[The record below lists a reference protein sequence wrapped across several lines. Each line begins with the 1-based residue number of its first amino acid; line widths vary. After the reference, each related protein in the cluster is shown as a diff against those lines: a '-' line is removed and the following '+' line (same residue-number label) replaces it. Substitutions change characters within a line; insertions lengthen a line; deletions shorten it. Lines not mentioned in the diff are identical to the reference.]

1 MHFEHAEHRAGLSQR
16 GKRVL
21 VDKPFLVGGDRTD
34 QDLARLYRLQIREQ
48 TEFAVFGMSPEGR
61 ITTWNRGVEQ
71 MFGYSE
77 EEWIGQDANII
88 FVEDDARDG
97 VPSREFDAAKNN
109 GWAANVRW
117 HRRKDGTRVFMRGV
131 LSALREADGTLIGFS
146 KIVVDDTV
154 RKNLEDALTKS
165 NTELQE
171 FASAASHDLQ
181 EPLRTVS
188 IYADMLADRYGKSLD
203 AEATKVLGLMREAT
217 ERMSVLISDL
227 LSYSQ
232 LASEALEVSSVDLN
246 DDWEAAVT
254 LLQTSIEQRGAI
266 VTHDPLPAVTL
277 DRTQVVRLFQ
287 NLIAN
292 SIKFRKPGEVPHI
305 HAWAERRDEEWV
317 IRVKD
322 NGIGFPQEQAKVIF
336 SPFKRLHSTR
346 EYPGSGIG
354 LAACKRIVEG
364 WGGRIGAE
372 SKPGEGST
380 FWFTLPAS

>member
-1 MHFEHAEHRAGLSQR
+1 MS
-16 GKRVL
+16 
-21 VDKPFLVGGDRTD
+21 KPFVVGGARTD
-34 QDLARLYRLQIREQ
+34 QELARLYRLQIREQ
-48 TEFAVFGMSPEGR
+48 SEFAIFGMSPEGR

-77 EEWIGQDANII
+77 QEWLGQDASII
-88 FVEDDARDG
+88 FVEDDNKDG

-109 GWAANVRW
+109 GRAANVRW
-117 HRRKDGTRVFMRGV
+117 HRRKDGTRIFMRGV
-131 LSALREADGTLIGFS
+131 LSALREPDGTLVGFS
-146 KIVVDDTV
+146 KIVVDDTI
-154 RKNLEDALTKS
+154 RKNLEDALTQS

-188 IYADMLADRYGKSLD
+188 IYADVLAERYGNRLD
-203 AEATKVLGLMREAT
+203 SEAMKILGLMREAS
-217 ERMSVLISDL
+217 ERMSALITDL

-232 LASEALEVSSVDLN
+232 LACEGLDVSSVDLN

-254 LLQTSIEQRGAI
+254 LLQTSIEQQSAV
-266 VTHDPLPAVTL
+266 VTHDPLPAVAL

-292 SIKFRKPGEVPHI
+292 SIKFRKPGQVPHI
-305 HAWAERRDEEWV
+305 HAWAERRDDEWV

-322 NGIGFPQEQAKVIF
+322 NGIGFPQEHANVIF

>member
-1 MHFEHAEHRAGLSQR
+1 
-16 GKRVL
+16 
-21 VDKPFLVGGDRTD
+21 
-34 QDLARLYRLQIREQ
+34 
-48 TEFAVFGMSPEGR
+48 
-61 ITTWNRGVEQ
+61 
-71 MFGYSE
+71 
-77 EEWIGQDANII
+77 
-88 FVEDDARDG
+88 
-97 VPSREFDAAKNN
+97 
-109 GWAANVRW
+109 
-117 HRRKDGTRVFMRGV
+117 MRGV
-131 LSALREADGTLIGFS
+131 LSALRDPDGTLIGFS
-146 KIVVDDTV
+146 KVILDDTP

-188 IYADMLADRYGKSLD
+188 IYADLLADRYGNKLD
-203 AEATKVLGLMREAT
+203 GDARKILDSMREAT
-217 ERMSVLISDL
+217 ERMSVLITDL
-227 LSYSQ
+227 LAYSQ
-232 LASEALEVSSVDLN
+232 LALEGAEVTSVDLN
-246 DDWEAAVT
+246 DDWETAVT
-254 LLQTSIEQRGAI
+254 LLQTTIEQQSAVI
-266 VTHDPLPAVTL
+266 THDPLPHVSL

-292 SIKFRKPGEVPHI
+292 SIKFRKPGEPPHI
-305 HAWAERRDEEWV
+305 HAWAEYRDREWI

-322 NGIGFPQEQAKVIF
+322 NGIGFPQEHAGAIF

>member
-1 MHFEHAEHRAGLSQR
+1 MG
-16 GKRVL
+16 
-21 VDKPFLVGGDRTD
+21 KPFVVGADRTD
-34 QDLARLYRLQIREQ
+34 EELARLYRLQVREQ
-48 TEFAVFGMSPEGR
+48 SDFAMFGISPKGL

-77 EEWIGQDANII
+77 EEWLGSDAGII
-88 FVEDDARDG
+88 FLEDDNKDG
-97 VPSREFDAAKNN
+97 VPLRELEAAKKN
-109 GWAANVRW
+109 GRAANVRW
-117 HRRKDGTRVFMRGV
+117 HRRKDNSRVFMRGV
-131 LSALREADGTLIGFS
+131 LSALREPDGTLIGFS
-146 KIVVDDTV
+146 KVVVDDTP
-154 RKNLEDALTKS
+154 RKNLEDALTES

-188 IYADMLADRYGKSLD
+188 IYADMLAERYGNKLD
-203 AEATKVLGLMREAT
+203 ADATKILGLMREAT
-217 ERMSVLISDL
+217 ERMSVLITDL
-227 LSYSQ
+227 LAYSQ
-232 LASEALEVSSVDLN
+232 LASERPQASSVDLN
-246 DDWEAAVT
+246 DDWESAVT
-254 LLQTSIEQRGAI
+254 LLQTSIEQQSAV
-266 VTHDPLPAVTL
+266 VTHDPLPQVAL

-305 HAWAERRDEEWV
+305 HAWAERREDEWV

-322 NGIGFPQEQAKVIF
+322 NGIGFPQQHAGVIF

-372 SKPGEGST
+372 SKPGEGSI

>member
-1 MHFEHAEHRAGLSQR
+1 VG
-16 GKRVL
+16 
-21 VDKPFLVGGDRTD
+21 KPFVVGANHTD

-48 TEFAVFGMSPEGR
+48 TEFAMFGISPDGR

-77 EEWIGQDANII
+77 EEFLGQDASII
-88 FVEDDARDG
+88 FVEDDNKDG
-97 VPSREFDAAKNN
+97 VPSREFDAARSN

-131 LSALREADGTLIGFS
+131 LSALRDVDGTLIGFS
-146 KIVVDDTV
+146 KIVVDDTI

-188 IYADMLADRYGKSLD
+188 IYADVLAERYGKSLD
-203 AEATKVLGLMREAT
+203 ADAAKILTSMREAT

-246 DDWEAAVT
+246 ADWEAAVT
-254 LLQTSIEQRGAI
+254 LLQTSIEQQSAI
-266 VTHDPLPAVTL
+266 VTHDPLPAVAL

-317 IRVKD
+317 VRVKD

-372 SKPGEGST
+372 SKPGQGST

>member
-1 MHFEHAEHRAGLSQR
+1 MG
-16 GKRVL
+16 
-21 VDKPFLVGGDRTD
+21 KPFVVGADHTD

-48 TEFAVFGMSPEGR
+48 TEFAMFGISPDGR

-77 EEWIGQDANII
+77 EEFLGQDASII
-88 FVEDDARDG
+88 FVEDDNKDG
-97 VPSREFDAAKNN
+97 VPSREFDAARSN

-131 LSALREADGTLIGFS
+131 LSALREVDGTLIGFS
-146 KIVVDDTV
+146 KIVVDDTI

-188 IYADMLADRYGKSLD
+188 IYADVLAERYGKSLD
-203 AEATKVLGLMREAT
+203 ADAAKILTSMREAT

-246 DDWEAAVT
+246 ADWEAAVT
-254 LLQTSIEQRGAI
+254 LLQTSIEQQSAI
-266 VTHDPLPAVTL
+266 VTHDPLPAVAL

-317 IRVKD
+317 VRVKD

-372 SKPGEGST
+372 SKPGQGST

>member
-1 MHFEHAEHRAGLSQR
+1 MNKQLVVPGGLT
-16 GKRVL
+16 G
-21 VDKPFLVGGDRTD
+21 
-34 QDLARLYRLQIREQ
+34 QDPAQLYRLQVREQ
-48 TEFAVFGMSPEGR
+48 SEFA
-61 ITTWNRGVEQ
+61 
-71 MFGYSE
+71 MFGISLEGQLTSWNLGVQHIFGYTE
-77 EEWIGQDANII
+77 EEWLGLRADII
-88 FVEDDARDG
+88 FVEDDRSDG
-97 VPSREFDAAKNN
+97 VPAREFEAAKQN
-109 GWAANVRW
+109 GRAANVRW
-117 HRRKDGTRVFMRGV
+117 HRRKDGTRIFMRGV
-131 LSALREADGTLIGFS
+131 LSALREPDGTLVGFS
-146 KIVVDDTV
+146 KFVIDDTS

-188 IYADMLADRYGKSLD
+188 IYADLLADRYGDKLD
-203 AEATKVLGLMREAT
+203 REATRILASMREAT
-217 ERMSVLISDL
+217 ERMSVLITDL
-227 LSYSQ
+227 LAYSQ
-232 LASEALEVSSVDLN
+232 LALEGAEVTSVDLN
-246 DDWEAAVT
+246 DDWEAAAT
-254 LLQTSIEQRGAI
+254 LLQTTIAQQSAVI
-266 VTHDPLPAVTL
+266 THDPLPHLSL

-292 SIKFRKPGEVPHI
+292 SIKFRKPGEAPHI
-305 HAWAERRDEEWV
+305 HAWAEYRDREWI

-322 NGIGFPQEQAKVIF
+322 NGIGFPQEHAAKIF

-380 FWFTLPAS
+380 FWFTFPSS